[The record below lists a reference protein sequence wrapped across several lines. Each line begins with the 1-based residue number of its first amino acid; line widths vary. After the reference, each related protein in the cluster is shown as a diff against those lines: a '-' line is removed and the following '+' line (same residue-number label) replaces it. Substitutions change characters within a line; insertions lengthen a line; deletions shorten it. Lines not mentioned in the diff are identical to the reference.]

1 MLFASTNA
9 NCPPC
14 TLDDA
19 VNRCVAAD
27 GGMFIPGSLPRI
39 PQAFFN
45 NISEMTLADIAYV
58 VATTLLGDDVPA
70 AELKAITAES
80 FAYDAPLVQLDQGHY
95 VLELFHGPTLTFK
108 DYGARFM
115 ARLMRYL
122 DRRSGNVRRNVLVA
136 TTGNTGAAA
145 ANGLFRLDGI
155 SVSVLYPKGYLSKSQ
170 TAQFTAL
177 GENIHPVEVAGNV
190 EDCKRLVQQAICDEG
205 MQPYHLTGAN
215 SINIARLLPQIAFAM
230 HAYSRLKALGV
241 KNAESAVYAMPCGNC
256 SNLVATVMARRMGLP
271 CGSLVAATN
280 ANDQLRSLVAGG
292 EGGPR
297 YSPVKT
303 FAPAIDMSYPS
314 GWPRLLSLYDGDL
327 ERMRREIVCAD
338 AVGDELI
345 AATVN
350 RLRERFG
357 YTIDPHGAVA
367 YAAAEACRADGVP
380 TVSFATGHPAK
391 QLDIMTRIT
400 GAALEMPVQLTRF
413 MALKRHSSIIP
424 PTLPALRKHL
434 LNLNN

>member
-9 NCPPC
+9 SCPPC
-14 TLDDA
+14 PLDDA

-27 GGMFIPGSLPRI
+27 GGMFMPQVLPHF

-70 AELKAITAES
+70 AELKSITADS
-80 FAYDAPLVQLDQGHY
+80 FAYEAPMKELGDNHY

-136 TTGNTGAAA
+136 TTGNTGSAA
-145 ANGLFRLDGI
+145 ANGLFRLEGI

-177 GENIHPVEVAGNV
+177 GENIHPIEVAGNV
-190 EDCKRLVQQAICDEG
+190 EDCKRLVQQAISDES
-205 MQPYHLTGAN
+205 MQNYHLTGAN
-215 SINIARLLPQIAFAM
+215 SINVARILPQIAFTM
-230 HAYSRLKALGV
+230 YAYSRLKALGV
-241 KNAESAVYAMPCGNC
+241 KNAEAAMYSMPCGNC
-256 SNLVATVMARRMGLP
+256 SNLVAAVMAKRMGVP
-271 CGSLVAATN
+271 GGRLVAATN
-280 ANDQLRSLVAGG
+280 ANDQLRALMSGA

-297 YSPVKT
+297 HCPVKT
-303 FAPAIDMSYPS
+303 FTPSIDMSYPS
-314 GWPRLLSLYDGDL
+314 GWPRLSSLYDGKL
-327 ERMRREIVCAD
+327 ELMRREIICAP
-338 AVGDELI
+338 AVSDELI
-345 AATVN
+345 ADTVTD
-350 RLRERFG
+350 LRRRFG

-367 YAAAEACRADGVP
+367 YAAAEACREPGVP
-380 TVSFATGHPAK
+380 VVSFATGHPAK

-400 GAALEMPVQLTRF
+400 GAAIELPVQLTRF
-413 MALKRHSSIIP
+413 MSLRRHSSIIP

>member
-9 NCPPC
+9 NCSPC
-14 TLDDA
+14 TLDEA

-27 GGMFIPGSLPRI
+27 GGMFMPSTLPRI
-39 PQAFFN
+39 PRAFFN

-58 VATTLLGDDVPA
+58 VATTLLGDDIPP
-70 AELKAITAES
+70 AELKAITADS
-80 FAYDAPLVQLDQGHY
+80 FAYEAPLVQLGDNHF

-115 ARLMRYL
+115 ARLMRFI
-122 DRRSGNVRRNVLVA
+122 DRRSGSVKRNVLVA

-145 ANGLFRLDGI
+145 ANGLFRLEGI
-155 SVSVLYPKGYLSKSQ
+155 SVSVLYPKGYLNKSQ

-177 GENIHPVEVAGNV
+177 GENIHPIEVAGNV
-190 EDCKRLVQQAICDEG
+190 EDCKRLVQMAISDES
-205 MQPYHLTGAN
+205 MQCYHLTGAN
-215 SINIARLLPQIAFAM
+215 SINIARMLPQIAFTM
-230 HAYSRLKALGV
+230 HAYSRLKAMGV
-241 KNAESAVYAMPCGNC
+241 KNAEAALYAMPCGNC
-256 SNLVATVMARRMGLP
+256 SNLVAAVMAGRMGLP
-271 CGSLVAATN
+271 SGRLIAATN
-280 ANDQLRSLVAGG
+280 INDQLRALMDGG

-297 YSPVKT
+297 HTPVKT
-303 FAPAIDMSYPS
+303 LAPAIDMSYPS
-314 GWPRLLSLYDGDL
+314 GWPRLASLYDGDTARL
-327 ERMRREIVCAD
+327 RDDIICAD
-338 AVGDELI
+338 AVADDRI
-345 AATVN
+345 ADTIN
-350 RLRERFG
+350 GLRRRFG

-367 YAAAEACRADGVP
+367 YAAAESCREAAAPV
-380 TVSFATGHPAK
+380 VSFATGHPAK

-400 GAALEMPVQLTRF
+400 GAAIEMPVQLTRF